1 MESLNK
7 KSRVEQAV
15 HTKKILLNKAFYL
28 IEKNGYDNVTIDQI
42 CNELG
47 LTKGA
52 FYHHFKSK
60 ADILKKRFK
69 IAEGDILE
77 RYNSNLS
84 LPPNEQLRCI
94 FDFYVEYFQLDRL
107 DEVKVFHKIQLD
119 NHYKNFAVTSVFQRS
134 VLTNIIRA
142 GQRDGYFNK
151 DLDCV
156 ETAKFIMTYLYGL
169 LMEWCAYDGKLDFA
183 ASLNNFYDNYLT
195 KLLIP
200 K

>member
-1 MESLNK
+1 MKISNK
-7 KSRVEQAV
+7 KSRAEQAI
-15 HTKKILLNKAFYL
+15 HTKKNLLDKAFYL

-42 CNELG
+42 CSELG

-60 ADILKKRFK
+60 ADIIKRKFK
-69 IAEGDILE
+69 IIEGDLLQ

-107 DEVKVFHKIQLD
+107 DEVKVFNKIQLD
-119 NHYKNFAVTSVFQRS
+119 NHYKNFTITSVFQRN
-134 VLTNIIRA
+134 VLTKIIRE
-142 GQRDGYFNK
+142 GQRDGYFAK
-151 DLDCV
+151 DLDC
-156 ETAKFIMTYLYGL
+156 EEAAKFIMTYLYGL
-169 LMEWCAYDGKLDFA
+169 LLEWCAYDGKLDFA
-183 ASLNNFYDNYLT
+183 DSLNSFYDNYLT
-195 KLLIP
+195 RLLTA